1 MPIPLVKIPLV
12 PDWWKYYKRED
23 FRFDLIAGLTV
34 AVMLIPQGMAYAIVA
49 GMPPVYGLY
58 ASTLP
63 AMVYAWF
70 GTARQLSV
78 GPGAL
83 TALLTAAGIGMLAA
97 AGSEQYFVLV
107 TMVTITVGL
116 IQVTLGFAKLGFLI
130 NFLSNP
136 VMVGFTSA
144 AVILIGM
151 SQLKHLLGITLIK
164 SQQLQTIIAD
174 LITQIETIHWVTTL
188 VGISSMLIIMLFR
201 KFRPK
206 WPAPLM
212 TVCAAILIT
221 WLLRLD
227 LKGLYIVGHIPGGW
241 PLPQFTGMTT
251 KDFMTLLPTAGAI
264 ALVCIMESTAIART
278 MQARHRNYEVIP
290 NRELVALGLANLMSG
305 LIKSVPVTGGMS
317 RSTVNDQAGALT
329 GMSSFVSAGFI
340 LLMLLFFTPLLYF
353 LPTAVLAAVIIL
365 AVANLF
371 KWKEAKRLWMLDRK
385 DFSMALATFLG
396 TLFMGIGPGIGLGVL
411 LSLVRIIYEA
421 SYPHHAELGK
431 VPGTH
436 FFRNTRRF
444 KNLLVLDGVLFFRFD
459 APLFFANSQH
469 FHETIDDYRNRRKD
483 KIHTIVLDM
492 ASVSS
497 IDSTAIDELLEIID
511 ALSKENIR
519 LVFTDVKGPVRDK
532 LFVSGLTEK
541 VGEKNFFATNEDAFN
556 QLSGSTTASLTDFA
570 LQHD

>member
-188 VGISSMLIIMLFR
+188 VGISSMFII
-201 KFRPK
+201 K
-206 WPAPLM
+206 
-212 TVCAAILIT
+212 
-221 WLLRLD
+221 
-227 LKGLYIVGHIPGGW
+227 
-241 PLPQFTGMTT
+241 
-251 KDFMTLLPTAGAI
+251 
-264 ALVCIMESTAIART
+264 
-278 MQARHRNYEVIP
+278 
-290 NRELVALGLANLMSG
+290 
-305 LIKSVPVTGGMS
+305 
-317 RSTVNDQAGALT
+317 
-329 GMSSFVSAGFI
+329 
-340 LLMLLFFTPLLYF
+340 
-353 LPTAVLAAVIIL
+353 
-365 AVANLF
+365 
-371 KWKEAKRLWMLDRK
+371 
-385 DFSMALATFLG
+385 
-396 TLFMGIGPGIGLGVL
+396 IGRAHV
-411 LSLVRIIYEA
+411 
-421 SYPHHAELGK
+421 
-431 VPGTH
+431 
-436 FFRNTRRF
+436 
-444 KNLLVLDGVLFFRFD
+444 
-459 APLFFANSQH
+459 
-469 FHETIDDYRNRRKD
+469 
-483 KIHTIVLDM
+483 
-492 ASVSS
+492 
-497 IDSTAIDELLEIID
+497 
-511 ALSKENIR
+511 
-519 LVFTDVKGPVRDK
+519 
-532 LFVSGLTEK
+532 
-541 VGEKNFFATNEDAFN
+541 
-556 QLSGSTTASLTDFA
+556 
-570 LQHD
+570 

>member
-188 VGISSMLIIMLFR
+188 VGISSMFIIMLFR

-436 FFRNTRRF
+436 FFEIRADLKTC
-444 KNLLVLDGVLFFRFD
+444 LYWMVYCSSVLMHHCFL
-459 APLFFANSQH
+459 P
-469 FHETIDDYRNRRKD
+469 
-483 KIHTIVLDM
+483 IVN
-492 ASVSS
+492 
-497 IDSTAIDELLEIID
+497 IST
-511 ALSKENIR
+511 K
-519 LVFTDVKGPVRDK
+519 
-532 LFVSGLTEK
+532 
-541 VGEKNFFATNEDAFN
+541 
-556 QLSGSTTASLTDFA
+556 Q
-570 LQHD
+570 